1 MKEVRECSNENRNR
15 SENVNDRASRIFTD
29 AKGKRER
36 LNAEEMDNLRCAFEV
51 CRGDRERNTEISV
64 PQM

>member
-1 MKEVRECSNENRNR
+1 MEEVRECSNENRKR
-15 SENVNDRASRIFTD
+15 IENVKDRVSRIFTN
-29 AKGKRER
+29 AKDKRER

-51 CRGDRERNTEISV
+51 CRGDRERNAEISV